1 MHILD
6 WAVLLSTIIFIV
18 GYGLWKTRST
28 QSLEGYLLG
37 DRDLKW
43 WTIGLSIMATQ
54 ASGITFLSTPGQAYE
69 SGLGFI
75 QFYFGLPVAMI
86 ILSVFFLPIFY
97 NLKVFTAYE
106 YLEQRF
112 DLRTRTLT
120 ASLFLLQRGLAVGIT
135 IYAPSI
141 IMSKILD
148 INLALTTLLMG
159 TICIVYTVIGGTKA
173 VSETQQQQMAI
184 ILIGLFVALFTVIF
198 KLPPEVSFADSVKIA
213 GQLGKMNIVDFS
225 FNPERRY
232 NFWTGM
238 LGGTFLFLSYFGTD
252 QSQVQRYLSGKTLT
266 ESRLGLLFN
275 GILKIPMQFTVLFVG
290 MMVFVFYQFNLSP
303 IHFNSSNLAALKN
316 SSYSEKLVDLEAQ
329 QKTVFEQKKVAIY
342 DMVNANHSENNEAL
356 NMAQQKVEHFI
367 EEDKK
372 IRNEVATLIK
382 TNAPNA
388 ETKDTDYIFIT
399 FVMNHLPIGIIGLL
413 IAVIFAAAMS
423 SISAEINALATTTII
438 DVYRRSWVKNASD
451 AHYFKASM
459 GFTVLWGILALA
471 FAALASLFDN
481 LIQAINIVG
490 SIFYGVI
497 LGIFL
502 VAFFFKKIKGSA
514 VFSAAILSELMVI
527 ALFFA
532 DKYHFQGISI
542 AYLWLNLIG
551 PILVIGFSFLLQN
564 SVFREK

>member
-198 KLPPEVSFADSVKIA
+198 KLPAEVSFADSVKIA

-225 FNPERRY
+225 FNPESRY

-303 IHFNSSNLAALKN
+303 IHFNSSNLAVLKN
-316 SSYSEKLVDLEAQ
+316 SSYAEKLVDLEAQ

-356 NMAQQKVEHFI
+356 NTAQQKVEHFI

-372 IRNEVATLIK
+372 IRNEVAALIK